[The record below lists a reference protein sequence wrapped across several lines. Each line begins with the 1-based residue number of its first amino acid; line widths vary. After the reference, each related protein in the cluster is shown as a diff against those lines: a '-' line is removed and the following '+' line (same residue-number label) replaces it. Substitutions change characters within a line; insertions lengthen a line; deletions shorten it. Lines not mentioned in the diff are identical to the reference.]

1 MFNWKTHYKSA
12 MFNSYVSLPKGN
24 DVTGLDPG
32 GGDTTETTAPQGGSF
47 DEVLQNVTWRAA
59 LMGQSE
65 WI

>member
-1 MFNWKTHYKSA
+1 